1 MKTFNIGEKRY
12 ALVADFEKS
21 NINGKMSIVNVTNGF
36 SGKDAI
42 ATLPAN
48 GLGTAG
54 NVQRSTTVQYLHN
67 DNNHVVFMLVN
78 VPNQGVACYKY
89 NGRVARQTGVDEITI
104 DSIDPNAPVEYYN
117 LQGVKVNV
125 DNLIPGLYIRRQ
137 ENKTD
142 KVLIK

>member
-1 MKTFNIGEKRY
+1 
-12 ALVADFEKS
+12 
-21 NINGKMSIVNVTNGF
+21 
-36 SGKDAI
+36 
-42 ATLPAN
+42 
-48 GLGTAG
+48 
-54 NVQRSTTVQYLHN
+54 
-67 DNNHVVFMLVN
+67 MLVN

-89 NGRVARQTGVDEITI
+89 NGRVAGQTGVDEITI